1 MPYGQD
7 PESQRKIESATLQ
20 SGSAVEN
27 EDKENVRR
35 IMEVFGEEDF
45 EHLFPLHDKLYTY
58 EAFVVAAGLFPKFC
72 GEDDPSLGLTSAE
85 VCKRELATLFSHV
98 IFETNG
104 AEPDH
109 HEYFRQGL
117 KHIKDHHCGKYP
129 KYPPF
134 DGPAEC
140 NFHSHGWSAKTWP
153 PYEHAQY
160 YARGPLMMKWN
171 YNYGRFADAVYPG
184 YPKDKMNIMMNPENL
199 ESGILGFL
207 SALWI
212 YMTPRS
218 PMPSMHEIATGFYK
232 PNEHDELSQIFP
244 AFGATTNVF
253 NGNKECNVEFGT
265 ESDSAYH
272 RAQIYLD
279 LLNFFNLHP
288 EYHLGCSKMGPF
300 PEEGSASH
308 AQYFTKGVKA
318 NSCDLVT
325 FPTAYSLY
333 NRNDYK
339 RCVCDSWFMDDG
351 DCAMGT
357 PGDKEQLPT
366 TDDGKTKDEK
376 SHGQQKKDKDADDK
390 STDKTADADKK
401 SKSADDEKTQ
411 DDDEHKE
418 TSESTDSPTLTQT
431 GRSTKTKADVHQPDA
446 SQRMAIRKTKDA
458 DTPKPSGASATAGF
472 SAIALG
478 ALAVF
483 VAN

>member
-1 MPYGQD
+1 
-7 PESQRKIESATLQ
+7 
-20 SGSAVEN
+20 
-27 EDKENVRR
+27 
-35 IMEVFGEEDF
+35 MEVFGEEDF
-45 EHLFPLHDKLYTY
+45 EHLFPLHDKLYSY
-58 EAFVVAAGLFPKFC
+58 EAFIVAAGLFPKFC

-104 AEPDH
+104 GEPDH

-134 DGPAEC
+134 DGPPEC

-212 YMTPRS
+212 FMTPRS
-218 PMPSMHEIATGFYK
+218 PMPSMHEIAAGFFQ

-244 AFGATTNVF
+244 AFGATTNVY

-265 ESDSAYH
+265 ESDAAYH

-300 PEEGSASH
+300 PEEGAASH

-339 RCVCDSWFMDDG
+339 RCVCDSWFMDEG
-351 DCAMGT
+351 ECIMGQ
-357 PGDKEQLPT
+357 PGDKDKLP
-366 TDDGKTKDEK
+366 KT
-376 SHGQQKKDKDADDK
+376 
-390 STDKTADADKK
+390 
-401 SKSADDEKTQ
+401 
-411 DDDEHKE
+411 
-418 TSESTDSPTLTQT
+418 
-431 GRSTKTKADVHQPDA
+431 
-446 SQRMAIRKTKDA
+446 
-458 DTPKPSGASATAGF
+458 
-472 SAIALG
+472 
-478 ALAVF
+478 
-483 VAN
+483 

>member
-1 MPYGQD
+1 MKATFAAAIIAAIAYGYEDGVWSGHDWYDEDEGIGVKNGVPYGLD
-7 PESQRKIESATLQ
+7 PESQRRIDSATLQ
-20 SGSAVEN
+20 SGGSVGN
-27 EDKENVRR
+27 NDKENVRM

-45 EHLFPLHDKLYTY
+45 EHLFPLHDRLYTY
-58 EAFVVAAGLFPKFC
+58 EAFTVAAGLFPKFC
-72 GEDDPSLGLTSAE
+72 GEDDPSLGLTAAE

-104 AEPDH
+104 GEPDH

-134 DGPAEC
+134 DGPPEC

-300 PEEGSASH
+300 PEEGAASH

-339 RCVCDSWFMDDG
+339 RCVCDSWFMDEN
-351 DCAMGT
+351 DCIMGKA
-357 PGDKEQLPT
+357 GEQDKSLK
-366 TDDGKTKDEK
+366 TDDGKKASD
-376 SHGQQKKDKDADDK
+376 QKQAQTGDR
-390 STDKTADADKK
+390 
-401 SKSADDEKTQ
+401 DEKTR
-411 DDDEHKE
+411 DEQKL
-418 TSESTDSPTLTQT
+418 TS
-431 GRSTKTKADVHQPDA
+431 
-446 SQRMAIRKTKDA
+446 
-458 DTPKPSGASATAGF
+458 
-472 SAIALG
+472 
-478 ALAVF
+478 
-483 VAN
+483 

>member
-1 MPYGQD
+1 M
-7 PESQRKIESATLQ
+7 KT
-20 SGSAVEN
+20 
-27 EDKENVRR
+27 
-35 IMEVFGEEDF
+35 IMEVFGEEDY
-45 EHLFPLHDKLYTY
+45 EHLFPLHNKQYTY
-58 EAFVVAAGLFPKFC
+58 EAFVTAAGLFPKFC
-72 GEDDPSLGLTSAE
+72 GEGDPSLGLTDAE
-85 VCKRELATLFSHV
+85 VCKRELSTLFAHV

-104 AEPDH
+104 GQPDH

-117 KHIKDHHCGKYP
+117 KNVKDHHCGKYP

-134 DGPAEC
+134 DGPPEC
-140 NFHSHGWSAKTWP
+140 NFHSHGWSAATWP

-207 SALWI
+207 SSLWI

-218 PMPSMHEIATGFYK
+218 PMPSMHEVATGYYK

-265 ESDSAYH
+265 ESDSSYH

-300 PEEGSASH
+300 PEEGSAAH

-333 NRNDYK
+333 NRSDYK
-339 RCVCDSWFMDDG
+339 RCVCDSWFMDES
-351 DCAMGT
+351 DCIMGQ
-357 PGDKEQLPT
+357 PGDKDKLPQT
-366 TDDGKTKDEK
+366 KDGKT
-376 SHGQQKKDKDADDK
+376 DD
-390 STDKTADADKK
+390 
-401 SKSADDEKTQ
+401 Q
-411 DDDEHKE
+411 
-418 TSESTDSPTLTQT
+418 
-431 GRSTKTKADVHQPDA
+431 RKA
-446 SQRMAIRKTKDA
+446 
-458 DTPKPSGASATAGF
+458 
-472 SAIALG
+472 
-478 ALAVF
+478 
-483 VAN
+483 

>member
-1 MPYGQD
+1 M
-7 PESQRKIESATLQ
+7 
-20 SGSAVEN
+20 
-27 EDKENVRR
+27 

-58 EAFVVAAGLFPKFC
+58 EAFIVAAGLFPKFC
-72 GEDDPSLGLTSAE
+72 GEDDPSLGLTEAE
-85 VCKRELATLFSHV
+85 TCKRELATLFSH
-98 IFETNG
+98 IIYETNG
-104 AEPDH
+104 SEPDH

-134 DGPAEC
+134 DGPPEC

-265 ESDSAYH
+265 ESDAAYH

-300 PEEGSASH
+300 PEEGAGSH

-318 NSCDLVT
+318 NSCDLVN

-339 RCVCDSWFMDDG
+339 RCVCDSWFMDES
-351 DCAMGT
+351 DCIMGK
-357 PGDKEQLPT
+357 GSDKDSLPT
-366 TDDGKTKDEK
+366 TDDGKKTDQKDKDQTEPSQYKSTDAEKDTDAKDDDEK
-376 SHGQQKKDKDADDK
+376 SAPTEEPEAEKKPEEKG
-390 STDKTADADKK
+390 TEG
-401 SKSADDEKTQ
+401 DDE
-411 DDDEHKE
+411 
-418 TSESTDSPTLTQT
+418 
-431 GRSTKTKADVHQPDA
+431 
-446 SQRMAIRKTKDA
+446 
-458 DTPKPSGASATAGF
+458 
-472 SAIALG
+472 
-478 ALAVF
+478 
-483 VAN
+483 

>member
-1 MPYGQD
+1 MKTAFVTACVAVIASAYEDGVWSGHDWFDEDEGIGVKNGVPYGQD
-7 PESQRKIESATLQ
+7 PEAQRRIDSATLQ
-20 SGSAVEN
+20 SGPGVQN

-58 EAFVVAAGLFPKFC
+58 EAFVVAAGLYPKFC
-72 GEDDPSLGLTSAE
+72 GEDDPSLGLTEAE

-104 AEPDH
+104 SEPDH

-134 DGPAEC
+134 DGPPEC

-265 ESDSAYH
+265 ESDAAYH

-339 RCVCDSWFMDDG
+339 RCVCDSWFMDEN
-351 DCAMGT
+351 DCIYGT
-357 PGDKEQLPT
+357 PGDKEKLPT
-366 TDDGKTKDEK
+366 TDDGK
-376 SHGQQKKDKDADDK
+376 SGDK
-390 STDKTADADKK
+390 SKG
-401 SKSADDEKTQ
+401 SQS
-411 DDDEHKE
+411 
-418 TSESTDSPTLTQT
+418 
-431 GRSTKTKADVHQPDA
+431 QP
-446 SQRMAIRKTKDA
+446 QQQQ
-458 DTPKPSGASATAGF
+458 
-472 SAIALG
+472 
-478 ALAVF
+478 
-483 VAN
+483 

>member
-1 MPYGQD
+1 MKAFACAVLAAFAYAGEDGVWSGHDWFNEDEGVGVKNGTPYGQD
-7 PESQRKIESATLQ
+7 PETQRRVDSATLQ
-20 SGSAVEN
+20 SGPGVQN
-27 EDKENVRR
+27 KDKKNVRM

-45 EHLFPLHDKLYTY
+45 EHLFPVHDKLYTY
-58 EAFVVAAGLFPKFC
+58 EAFIVAAGLYPKFC
-72 GEDDPSLGLTSAE
+72 GEGDPSLGLTEAE
-85 VCKRELATLFSHV
+85 ICKRELSTLFSHV
-98 IFETNG
+98 IYETNG
-104 AEPDH
+104 GEPDH

-134 DGPAEC
+134 DGPPEC

-153 PYEHAQY
+153 SFEHAQY

-218 PMPSMHEIATGFYK
+218 PMPSMHEIATGFFK

-265 ESDSAYH
+265 ESDAAYH

-333 NRNDYK
+333 NRSDYK
-339 RCVCDSWFMDDG
+339 RCVCDSWFMDEK
-351 DCAMGT
+351 DCILGKSE
-357 PGDKEQLPT
+357 DKE
-366 TDDGKTKDEK
+366 
-376 SHGQQKKDKDADDK
+376 
-390 STDKTADADKK
+390 
-401 SKSADDEKTQ
+401 
-411 DDDEHKE
+411 
-418 TSESTDSPTLTQT
+418 
-431 GRSTKTKADVHQPDA
+431 
-446 SQRMAIRKTKDA
+446 
-458 DTPKPSGASATAGF
+458 
-472 SAIALG
+472 
-478 ALAVF
+478 
-483 VAN
+483 

>member
-1 MPYGQD
+1 M
-7 PESQRKIESATLQ
+7 
-20 SGSAVEN
+20 
-27 EDKENVRR
+27 

-58 EAFVVAAGLFPKFC
+58 EAFIVAAGLFPKFC
-72 GEDDPSLGLTSAE
+72 GEDDPSLGLTEAE
-85 VCKRELATLFSHV
+85 TCKRELATLFSH
-98 IFETNG
+98 IIYETNG
-104 AEPDH
+104 SEPDH

-134 DGPAEC
+134 DGPPEC

-265 ESDSAYH
+265 ESDAAYH

-300 PEEGSASH
+300 PEEGAGSH

-318 NSCDLVT
+318 NSCDLVN

-339 RCVCDSWFMDDG
+339 RCVCDSWFMDES
-351 DCAMGT
+351 DCIMGK
-357 PGDKEQLPT
+357 GSDKDSLPT
-366 TDDGKTKDEK
+366 TDDGKKTDQKDKDQTEPSQYKSTDAEKDTDAKDDDEK
-376 SHGQQKKDKDADDK
+376 SAPTEEPEAEKKPEEKGTK
-390 STDKTADADKK
+390 G
-401 SKSADDEKTQ
+401 DDE
-411 DDDEHKE
+411 
-418 TSESTDSPTLTQT
+418 
-431 GRSTKTKADVHQPDA
+431 
-446 SQRMAIRKTKDA
+446 
-458 DTPKPSGASATAGF
+458 
-472 SAIALG
+472 
-478 ALAVF
+478 
-483 VAN
+483 

>member
-1 MPYGQD
+1 M
-7 PESQRKIESATLQ
+7 
-20 SGSAVEN
+20 
-27 EDKENVRR
+27 

-58 EAFVVAAGLFPKFC
+58 EAFIVAAGLFPKFC
-72 GEDDPSLGLTSAE
+72 GEDDPSLGLTEAE
-85 VCKRELATLFSHV
+85 TCKRELATLFSH
-98 IFETNG
+98 IIYETNG
-104 AEPDH
+104 SEPDH

-134 DGPAEC
+134 DGPPEC

-300 PEEGSASH
+300 PEEGAGSH

-318 NSCDLVT
+318 NSCDLVN

-339 RCVCDSWFMDDG
+339 RCVCDSWFMDES
-351 DCAMGT
+351 DCIMGK
-357 PGDKEQLPT
+357 GSDKESLPT
-366 TDDGKTKDEK
+366 TDDGKKTDQKDKDQTEPSQYKSTDAEKDTDAKDDDEK
-376 SHGQQKKDKDADDK
+376 SAPTEEPSEEPEAEKKPEEKG
-390 STDKTADADKK
+390 TDG
-401 SKSADDEKTQ
+401 DDE
-411 DDDEHKE
+411 
-418 TSESTDSPTLTQT
+418 
-431 GRSTKTKADVHQPDA
+431 
-446 SQRMAIRKTKDA
+446 
-458 DTPKPSGASATAGF
+458 
-472 SAIALG
+472 
-478 ALAVF
+478 
-483 VAN
+483 